1 MGTAWDVHRCAR
13 DPRVDVFPLSPVFRV
28 RIYLCVCTPR
38 WIWRMLGCYRQQRAP
53 WSFWRTKAT
62 ELPPPLPFLPSSSSL
77 WNIRG
82 ADSGK
87 LFRKSLHRKIVPFC
101 LSNSL
106 RDRSLSKKKRKSSNY
121 HFVQPGNRI
130 ILLVNFTIEEE
141 ESNLIN
147 LIIDSEERITFDQ
160 NWNRNI
166 RPRI

>member
-1 MGTAWDVHRCAR
+1 MCIGVRGTR
-13 DPRVDVFPLSPVFRV
+13 DVFPLSPVFRV
-28 RIYLCVCTPR
+28 RIYLCVCVYTSLDLKDV
-38 WIWRMLGCYRQQRAP
+38 RMLSATTGPVKLLKDESHGATTAS
-53 WSFWRTKAT
+53 SF
-62 ELPPPLPFLPSSSSL
+62 PSFLLLSL
-77 WNIRG
+77 KYSRRG
-82 ADSGK
+82 FGET
-87 LFRKSLHRKIVPFC
+87 C

>member
-13 DPRVDVFPLSPVFRV
+13 DPRCVPPFTRV
-28 RIYLCVCTPR
+28 SCAYIYLCVCVYTSLDLKDV
-38 WIWRMLGCYRQQRAP
+38 RMLSATTGPVKLLKDESHGATTAS
-53 WSFWRTKAT
+53 SFPSF
-62 ELPPPLPFLPSSSSL
+62 LPPPLFEIFEAR
-77 WNIRG
+77 IRG
-82 ADSGK
+82 NFFEK
-87 LFRKSLHRKIVPFC
+87 LSLFVSRILFEIDHFQ
-101 LSNSL
+101 
-106 RDRSLSKKKRKSSNY
+106 KKRKSSNY

-130 ILLVNFTIEEE
+130 ILLVNFTIEEK

>member
-1 MGTAWDVHRCAR
+1 MHRCAR
-13 DPRVDVFPLSPVFRV
+13 DPRCVPPFVFRPVFRV
-28 RIYLCVCTPR
+28 RIYLCVCVYTSLDLKDV
-38 WIWRMLGCYRQQRAP
+38 RMLSATTGPVKLLKDESHGATTAS
-53 WSFWRTKAT
+53 SFPSFLLLSLKYSRRGFGETFSKNC
-62 ELPPPLPFLPSSSSL
+62 PFLSLEFSS
-77 WNIRG
+77 
-82 ADSGK
+82 
-87 LFRKSLHRKIVPFC
+87 
-101 LSNSL
+101 
-106 RDRSLSKKKRKSSNY
+106 RSITFKKKRKSSNY

>member
-1 MGTAWDVHRCAR
+1 MDGHGLRCASVCAG
-13 DPRVDVFPLSPVFRV
+13 PEMCSPFRV
-28 RIYLCVCTPR
+28 STRVSCAYISVCVCVHLVGFEGCQDVIGNNGPR
-38 WIWRMLGCYRQQRAP
+38 ETSEGRKPRSYHRLFL
-53 WSFWRTKAT
+53 SF
-62 ELPPPLPFLPSSSSL
+62 LPPPLFEIFEAR
-77 WNIRG
+77 IRG
-82 ADSGK
+82 NFFEK
-87 LFRKSLHRKIVPFC
+87 LSLFVSRILFEIDHFQ
-101 LSNSL
+101 
-106 RDRSLSKKKRKSSNY
+106 KKRKSSNY